1 MIKNAAVLCPNAT
14 ESLVDQPAEAM
25 SVVCVGAD
33 ERGHRHI
40 VHCHQANIVA
50 FLCGRW
56 RPEASVVRV
65 ENLRRHRNVCHTCYK
80 AWERLSKGDNA

>member
-1 MIKNAAVLCPNAT
+1 MDHSQTLNV
-14 ESLVDQPAEAM
+14 EAN

-40 VHCHQANIVA
+40 VQTHQGGIVA

-56 RPEASVVRV
+56 RPASSVVPV
-65 ENLRRHRNVCHTCYK
+65 EGGRRHMNLCFTCYK
-80 AWERLSKGDNA
+80 AWERQHRKEIAS